1 MKGITM
7 PRKGGETVEIVIKI
21 TDSEVKQALEE
32 YGYEVT
38 NQRVADVMESIATS
52 RYVDTDEIIRD
63 AIETLAD
70 EQDWQMAKM

>member
-1 MKGITM
+1 M
-7 PRKGGETVEIVIKI
+7 PRKGGETVEIAIKI
-21 TDSEVKQALEE
+21 TDSEVRQAFEE

-52 RYVDTDEIIRD
+52 RYVDTDEIIRA

>member
-1 MKGITM
+1 M
-7 PRKGGETVEIVIKI
+7 EIVIKI

-38 NQRVADVMESIATS
+38 SQRVAEVMENIATS
-52 RYVDTDEIIRD
+52 RYVDTDEIIRS

-70 EQDWQMAKM
+70 EQDWQMAKV

>member
-1 MKGITM
+1 M
-7 PRKGGETVEIVIKI
+7 EIVIKI

-38 NQRVADVMESIATS
+38 NQRVAEVMETIATS
-52 RYVDTDEIIRD
+52 RYVDTDEIIRA

-70 EQDWQMAKM
+70 EQDWPMAKM

>member
-1 MKGITM
+1 M
-7 PRKGGETVEIVIKI
+7 EIVIKI

-38 NQRVADVMESIATS
+38 DQRIAEVMETISTS
-52 RYVDTDEIIRD
+52 RYVDTDEIIRA

>member
-1 MKGITM
+1 M
-7 PRKGGETVEIVIKI
+7 EIVIKI
-21 TDSEVKQALEE
+21 TDSEVRQALEE

-38 NQRVADVMESIATS
+38 SQRVAEVMETIATS

>member
-1 MKGITM
+1 
-7 PRKGGETVEIVIKI
+7 VEIVIKI

-38 NQRVADVMESIATS
+38 SQRVAEVMENIATS
-52 RYVDTDEIIRD
+52 RYVDTDEIIRS

-70 EQDWQMAKM
+70 EQDWQMAKV

>member
-1 MKGITM
+1 M
-7 PRKGGETVEIVIKI
+7 EIVIKI

-38 NQRVADVMESIATS
+38 SQRVAEVMESIATS

>member
-1 MKGITM
+1 M
-7 PRKGGETVEIVIKI
+7 EIVIKI
-21 TDSEVKQALEE
+21 TDSEVRQAFEE

-38 NQRVADVMESIATS
+38 DHRVAEVMETIATS
-52 RYVDTDEIIRD
+52 RYVDTDEIIRA